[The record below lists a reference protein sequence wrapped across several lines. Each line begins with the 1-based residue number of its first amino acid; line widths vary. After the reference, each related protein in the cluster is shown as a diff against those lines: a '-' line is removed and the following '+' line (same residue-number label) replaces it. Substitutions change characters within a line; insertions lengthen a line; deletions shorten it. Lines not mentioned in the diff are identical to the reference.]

1 MNTPLLSIDDLHVS
15 FLTRNGA
22 VDALRGVNLEL
33 QAGQTLGV
41 VGESGSGKSVTAF
54 SAMQLLE
61 RAGRITRGTITYRG
75 VDITRAKGR
84 DLRALHGAQI
94 SMIFQN
100 PRAALNPIRTIGL
113 QIADALG
120 AHRSTSASDARRR
133 ARDLL
138 EQVLIKDPDRRL
150 GAYPHE
156 LSGGMCQRVM
166 IAMAIACEP
175 ALLIADEP
183 TTGLDVS
190 TQKSIMDLLA
200 EIVSSRGMGMILITH
215 DLGLAAQYCGN
226 IAVMERGVVV
236 EQGTPRE
243 LFGSP
248 KVPYTARLVAASPT
262 RTSRV
267 EDLVPECTAAPIAV
281 RKDRPVSS
289 GRLEQRVDAPL
300 LTVSSLAKEF
310 DRTKAVDRVSFDVRA
325 GESLGLVGESG
336 SGKTTISRLISRL
349 IDPSDGEIIFDQESI
364 SAIPARDFNRSPFR
378 KEIQIVFQD
387 SHDSLN
393 PRFTAFELDRPSH
406 TQAPGFAPARCV
418 D

>member
-1 MNTPLLSIDDLHVS
+1 
-15 FLTRNGA
+15 
-22 VDALRGVNLEL
+22 
-33 QAGQTLGV
+33 
-41 VGESGSGKSVTAF
+41 
-54 SAMQLLE
+54 
-61 RAGRITRGTITYRG
+61 
-75 VDITRAKGR
+75 
-84 DLRALHGAQI
+84 
-94 SMIFQN
+94 
-100 PRAALNPIRTIGL
+100 
-113 QIADALG
+113 
-120 AHRSTSASDARRR
+120 
-133 ARDLL
+133 
-138 EQVLIKDPDRRL
+138 
-150 GAYPHE
+150 
-156 LSGGMCQRVM
+156 
-166 IAMAIACEP
+166 
-175 ALLIADEP
+175 
-183 TTGLDVS
+183 
-190 TQKSIMDLLA
+190 
-200 EIVSSRGMGMILITH
+200 MILITH

-289 GRLEQRVDAPL
+289 GRLEQRADAPL

-393 PRFTAFELDRPSH
+393 PRFTAFDSIAHPIRRLLGLRRRAALTERVLECAQRVGLQSDLLDRFPHQLSGGQKARVGIARAIGTRPRLLVLDEPTAALDVSVQAVILQLLMRLRKEENLSYVFVSH
-406 TQAPGFAPARCV
+406 DLNVIRMLCDRTIVLRGGAIVEQGRSGELFANPVHEYTRQLLAAIPQFDFAEGPNLDEHPANRADAV
-418 D
+418 RH